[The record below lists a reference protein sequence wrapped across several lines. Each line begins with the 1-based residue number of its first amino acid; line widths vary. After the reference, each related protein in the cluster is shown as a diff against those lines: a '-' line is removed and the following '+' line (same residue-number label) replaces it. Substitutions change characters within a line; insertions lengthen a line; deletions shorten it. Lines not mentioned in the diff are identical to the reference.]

1 MAYQNNT
8 AQLLKSTKSWANIL
22 LIIRIVKFA
31 LGVITIIVFFAAGA
45 AGAGQGSTG
54 PIRCLKKLSQQF
66 LEAATFVLVMLG
78 FWCVLSFVYWILLII
93 SPFKLNDLPMRI
105 NLKNAHF
112 ISKFKL
118 IFGLSIVAIF
128 IPLISII
135 YLIMLRSF
143 ISKSEK
149 EIIEDS
155 LD

>member
-1 MAYQNNT
+1 MTYQSDA
-8 AQLLKSTKSWANIL
+8 AQLLRSTKSWAKIL

-31 LGVITIIVFFAAGA
+31 LGLITLIVFIAGFF
-45 AGAGQGSTG
+45 GAVGQASTDQKNIEKAVSTLLGSV
-54 PIRCLKKLSQQF
+54 S
-66 LEAATFVLVMLG
+66 ATAVMLI
-78 FWCVLSFVYWILLII
+78 FWVILSFAFWILLII
-93 SPFKLNDLPMRI
+93 SPFKLKDLPARM

-112 ISKFKL
+112 ISKFKR
-118 IFGLSIVAIF
+118 IFVLSIVAIF
-128 IPLISII
+128 IPFINII

>member
-31 LGVITIIVFFAAGA
+31 LGVITLIALFAGGA
-45 AGAGQGSTG
+45 IGAGQSSTN
-54 PIRCLKKLSQQF
+54 PEDAKKAFSAI
-66 LEAATFVLVMLG
+66 LEAATIVLVIFG

-93 SPFKLNDLPMRI
+93 SPFKLNDLPMRM

>member
-31 LGVITIIVFFAAGA
+31 LGVITLIALFAGGA
-45 AGAGQGSTG
+45 VGAGQSSTN
-54 PIRCLKKLSQQF
+54 PEDAKKAFSAI
-66 LEAATFVLVMLG
+66 LEAATIVLVIFG

-93 SPFKLNDLPMRI
+93 SPFKLNDLPMRM

>member
-1 MAYQNNT
+1 MTYQNAA

-31 LGVITIIVFFAAGA
+31 LGVITLIVFLAGGAVAAGQSSTDPE
-45 AGAGQGSTG
+45 GAEKAFSTILG
-54 PIRCLKKLSQQF
+54 
-66 LEAATFVLVMLG
+66 AATIVVVLFG
-78 FWCVLSFVYWILLII
+78 FWCTLSFVYWILLII
-93 SPFKLNDLPMRI
+93 SPFKLNDLPRLM
-105 NLKNAHF
+105 NLKNAYF
-112 ISKFKL
+112 ISKFRL
-118 IFGLSIVAIF
+118 FFGLSIVAIF

-143 ISKSEK
+143 ISSSEK

>member
-1 MAYQNNT
+1 MSYQNNT

-45 AGAGQGSTG
+45 VGAGQGSTG
-54 PIRCLKKLSQQF
+54 PEDAKKAFSAI

-93 SPFKLNDLPMRI
+93 SPFKLNDLPMRM

>member
-31 LGVITIIVFFAAGA
+31 LGVITLIALFAGGA
-45 AGAGQGSTG
+45 VGAGQSSTN
-54 PIRCLKKLSQQF
+54 PEDAKKAFSTI
-66 LEAATFVLVMLG
+66 LEAATIVLVIFG
-78 FWCVLSFVYWILLII
+78 FWGILAFVYWILLII
-93 SPFKLNDLPMRI
+93 SPFKLNDLPIRM
-105 NLKNAHF
+105 NLKNPHF